1 MVLICSVEEYI
12 VLCGVWT
19 LVWIDMNLNLML
31 FVFFFSY
38 FIGVYIFILDF
49 LTFLA
54 FLKLILRAT

>member
-19 LVWIDMNLNLML
+19 LDWIDMNLNLML